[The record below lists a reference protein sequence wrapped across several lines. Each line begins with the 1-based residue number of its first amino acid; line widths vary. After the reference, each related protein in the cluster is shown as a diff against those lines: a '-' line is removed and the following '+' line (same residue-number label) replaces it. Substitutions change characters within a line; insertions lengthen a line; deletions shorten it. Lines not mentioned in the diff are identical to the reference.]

1 MDFST
6 LTDEIAA
13 IAHRCWCKRM
23 LEDGWRRGASVDRQ
37 GKGHD
42 AIRAYE
48 ELTDFDKVVIREQVE
63 CDELERQL
71 ANAAGEVLEPRE
83 LAAADLHIGMPV
95 RVAGSARNQV
105 GQVVGWEP
113 SEVAGRLAAI
123 KVQWPDGAVLD
134 YRPVDRLI
142 VPARDDA

>member
-1 MDFST
+1 VDFST

-13 IAHRCWCKRM
+13 VAHRCWCKRM
-23 LEDGWRRGASVDRQ
+23 LEEGWRRSTSVDCQ

-71 ANAAGEVLEPRE
+71 ANAAGEVLVHRE

-95 RVAGSARNQV
+95 RVPGGARNQV
-105 GQVVGWEP
+105 GHVVGWEP
-113 SEVAGRLAAI
+113 CEVAGRLAAI

-134 YRPVDRLI
+134 YGPVDRLI
-142 VPARDDA
+142 VPARPNA